1 MGCGGEAQGKGFLTQ
16 NTALRDAPPDAEKAT
31 ARALTWFSLCNR
43 TPGFP
48 SSITRIDYISRRTF
62 VTFT

>member
-1 MGCGGEAQGKGFLTQ
+1 MGCGDEAQGQGFLTQ
-16 NTALRDAPPDAEKAT
+16 NTALREPQPDAVEAS

-48 SSITRIDYISRRTF
+48 SSVTRIDYISRRTL